1 MEGDPAVRAAMR
13 RLAAIARY
21 AKRYVLSGDWI
32 AVADQMNEAHAH
44 IASVGGSGPEN
55 DALIELA
62 IRLGAR
68 GAKLAGAGKGGTI
81 IVLHE
86 DPQFFVKQ
94 LVANDVESPFAIDQ
108 MVQGV
113 VLHGTDRDGSFEDK

>member
-1 MEGDPAVRAAMR
+1 
-13 RLAAIARY
+13 
-21 AKRYVLSGDWI
+21 
-32 AVADQMNEAHAH
+32 MNEAHAH